1 MKTIYYK
8 GFDIKYNILRTFDS
22 FGNSVVLRFR
32 FETPKQRKKIID
44 KYIFQEKNKMKF
56 SEFKKQYEEIFETI
70 KPMIISQLEF
80 TSGLDEHIEF
90 MEGVCNKQGF
100 FYDLIL
106 TYGLTDKYYKGKY
119 EDEDTSVLAEISVI
133 KGYSIWRKQEEKC
146 KEIEKQL
153 LEIEEIPNNN
163 WIISQMVYRMIIE
176 YTKER
181 LIKATGFPELD
192 NIYNTQQLYNFIRG
206 K

>member
-1 MKTIYYK
+1 
-8 GFDIKYNILRTFDS
+8 
-22 FGNSVVLRFR
+22 
-32 FETPKQRKKIID
+32 
-44 KYIFQEKNKMKF
+44 MKF

-163 WIISQMVYRMIIE
+163 WIISQMVYRMIME